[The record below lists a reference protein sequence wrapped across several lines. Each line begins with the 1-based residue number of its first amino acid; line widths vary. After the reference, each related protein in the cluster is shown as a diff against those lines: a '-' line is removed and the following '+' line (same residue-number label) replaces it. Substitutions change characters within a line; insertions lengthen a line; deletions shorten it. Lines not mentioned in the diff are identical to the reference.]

1 MSKKIKINQN
11 FDIKFHEV
19 GLDLKRL
26 QFNGIIHAILIFSI
40 Q

>member
-1 MSKKIKINQN
+1 MSKKIRINQN

-19 GLDLKRL
+19 GFNLKKEL
-26 QFNGIIHAILIFSI
+26 QVIGIIILLFSI